1 MVAWWHRLPARLLE
15 EEEALLALRSAEPPV
30 TRGHRWVR
38 GPDGEPRVL
47 VQLDLGSGTTDLEVR
62 FPAFYPDGCPSVRP
76 VPYDV
81 RISGHQ
87 YTRSGILCLEL
98 GPDNWHPHYTA
109 ADMVQSAWRLILHE
123 AWSAVEPEHE
133 IPSRDV
139 IDLAQRVR
147 KADGVLLRTEAFEAC
162 LTSLPNHAD
171 LEFVWPLR
179 NLGRVLPTAL
189 PKGHTLAGLPPAFD
203 REARAAGAFR
213 RLREDA
219 PPVPPAGRK
228 EFLEFITAFSEA
240 CIPDGAL
247 LVLLQWADGITR
259 GFLVLPSRVQILVDM
274 PYIAAE
280 GLRISTD
287 LHTALREA
295 RVAIVGLGSLG
306 SKIAVSLCRSGVRRF
321 VLVDGDVLCAENVCR
336 HEADLA
342 DVGALKVDVV
352 AEKLRDVSFAE
363 PEIVRKG
370 VNVGAATNPEFHDEL
385 IEALATAD
393 VIVDATANP
402 DAFGLLA
409 AVSSDRRRSMVWGEV
424 FGGGLGGLVA
434 FAHPEHTPCP
444 RCVRAG
450 FQLASRAFPP
460 APHAAPPAPYASS
473 DGEIAQATDAD
484 VAYVAAAMTSRVH
497 ELLRRADVPGP
508 AVTLLGVR
516 RGWVF
521 DAPLQNVVVSVRAD
535 DVSCPRCWVPP
546 TAVDADLIARA
557 EALFTSNTDAPNSS
571 AG

>member
-15 EEEALLALRSAEPPV
+15 EEEALVALQFTEPLI

-38 GPDGEPRVL
+38 GPDSEPRVL
-47 VQLDLGSGTTDLEVR
+47 VQLALGSGTMDLEIR

-76 VPYDV
+76 VPYDGP
-81 RISGHQ
+81 ISGHQ

-109 ADMVQSAWRLILHE
+109 ADMVQSAWRLVHHE
-123 AWSAVEPEHE
+123 VWSAVEPDHE
-133 IPSRDV
+133 IPSRDIV
-139 IDLAQRVR
+139 DLAQRVK
-147 KADGVLLRTEAFEAC
+147 KADGVLLRTDAFDAC
-162 LTSLPNHAD
+162 LNGLPNQAD
-171 LEFVWPLR
+171 LEFVWPAR

-189 PKGHTLAGLPPAFD
+189 PKGQALPELPPALD
-203 REARAAGAFR
+203 REQRFAGAFR
-213 RLREDA
+213 RLRTGTPA
-219 PPVPPAGRK
+219 TPPTDRK
-228 EFLEFITAFSEA
+228 AFLEFVAAFSEA
-240 CIPDGAL
+240 PVPDGAL
-247 LVLLQWADGITR
+247 LVLVQWEDASAR
-259 GFLVLPSRVQILVDM
+259 GFLVLPSKVQILADM
-274 PYIAAE
+274 PYTAGD
-280 GLRISTD
+280 GLRTTPD
-287 LHTALREA
+287 LHAALRGA

-321 VLVDGDVLCAENVCR
+321 VLVDDDVLCAENVCR

-363 PEIVRKG
+363 PEIARWS
-370 VNVGAATNPEFHDEL
+370 VNVGAATNPELHAQL

-402 DAFGLLA
+402 EAFGLLA
-409 AVSSDRRRSMVWGEV
+409 MVASDWRRPMAWGEV
-424 FGGGLGGLVA
+424 FGGGLGGLVGY
-434 FAHPEHTPCP
+434 AHPEHTPCP

-450 FQLASRAFPP
+450 FQRAASAWPA
-460 APHAAPPAPYASS
+460 APHGVGGTPYGSG

-484 VAYVAAAMTSRVH
+484 VAYVAAAVTGRIH
-497 ELLRRADVPGP
+497 ELLRRATSPGA
-508 AVTLLGVR
+508 AVTLLGRR

-521 DAPLQNVVVSVRAD
+521 DAPLQNAAVAVRAD

-546 TAVDADLIARA
+546 AAPDADLLVRA
-557 EALFTSNTDAPNSS
+557 EALFTE
-571 AG
+571 